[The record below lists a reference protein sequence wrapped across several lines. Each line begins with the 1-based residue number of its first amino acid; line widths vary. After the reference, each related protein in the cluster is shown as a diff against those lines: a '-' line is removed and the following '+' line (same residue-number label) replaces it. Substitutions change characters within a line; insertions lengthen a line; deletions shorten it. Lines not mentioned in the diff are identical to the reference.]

1 MPEVNKIID
10 ILQNERFFFLAE
22 LYVKYKLIS
31 DVVK

>member
-10 ILQNERFFFLAE
+10 ILQSKRFFLAE

-31 DVVK
+31 NVVK

>member
-1 MPEVNKIID
+1 MPEANKIID
-10 ILQNERFFFLAE
+10 ILQSACSFAE